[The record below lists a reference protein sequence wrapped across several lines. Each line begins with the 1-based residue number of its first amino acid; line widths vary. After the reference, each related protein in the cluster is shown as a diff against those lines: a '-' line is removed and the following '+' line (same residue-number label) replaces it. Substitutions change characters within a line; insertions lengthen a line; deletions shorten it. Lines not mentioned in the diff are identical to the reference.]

1 MKGRSSGKP
10 LRRQLLL
17 LGLAAPGLLVAACA
31 APAAQDDA
39 EARFAAGMR
48 LHLEKRYAKSRPVF
62 ESLAADGHVRSQFML
77 GTIHEQG
84 LGVPK
89 DLAAAAFWYEKA
101 GRRGDDSA
109 QYNLG
114 ILYRFGRGVAK
125 DPVAAARWLGL
136 AANQGH
142 SRAQNSLS
150 TFYYAGVGVE
160 RDLAEAW
167 KWLTLSADRLKGQGR
182 RIALENRVVFE
193 REMTA
198 AQLAE
203 ANRRVAAWRGSHK
216 R

>member
-48 LHLEKRYAKSRPVF
+48 LH
-62 ESLAADGHVRSQFML
+62 
-77 GTIHEQG
+77 
-84 LGVPK
+84 
-89 DLAAAAFWYEKA
+89 
-101 GRRGDDSA
+101 DSA

-182 RIALENRVVFE
+182 RIALENRAVFE

-198 AQLAE
+198 AQLTE